1 MLPGLEL
8 MGCTDLAVPT
18 EVMRHVVRVESSFN
32 PYAIGVVGGRLA
44 RQPDSLPEA
53 VSTAKMLA
61 QAGYN
66 FSLGLAQVNRHN
78 LEAQGLDSYE
88 RAFDACANLQA
99 GARILADCHQRAG
112 QDWGKALSCYYSGN
126 FVTGY
131 RHGYVQK
138 VFASWSQAADG
149 VPVEVRRTA
158 ARAPSGARGA
168 AARPGGRLP
177 AGGAQR
183 TRTPWSIAACRRR
196 RRARTNPLS
205 TPAGPRPIQS
215 PWRRSAERSTPI
227 RRSSSSRWDR
237 RRPRRRHR
245 AARRRTPPSC
255 SSSSVRQAM
264 HGIAAMSRQPH
275 RSPP

>member
-138 VFASWSQAADG
+138 VFAAWSEAVAG
-149 VPVEVRRTA
+149 VPVAVRPTA
-158 ARAPSGARGA
+158 PRAPSGAQEAGDADTLVHRRIQAPGTRAYVPAVDAGRPAPPPDVNAPLA
-168 AARPGGRLP
+168 AALRPDAPVVVQPMGQPPPSQPP
-177 AGGAQR
+177 AGGPSAD
-183 TRTPWSIAACRRR
+183 AAFVF
-196 RRARTNPLS
+196 
-205 TPAGPRPIQS
+205 Q
-215 PWRRSAERSTPI
+215 
-227 RRSSSSRWDR
+227 
-237 RRPRRRHR
+237 
-245 AARRRTPPSC
+245 
-255 SSSSVRQAM
+255 Q
-264 HGIAAMSRQPH
+264 
-275 RSPP
+275 

>member
-168 AARPGGRLP
+168 AGPDTLVHRRMQAPETRAYEPAVDAGRPAP
-177 AGGAQR
+177 HPVAVAPVGGAIHPD
-183 TRTPWSIAACRRR
+183 TPVIVQPMGQA
-196 RRARTNPLS
+196 PS
-205 TPAGPRPIQS
+205 TP
-215 PWRRSAERSTPI
+215 
-227 RRSSSSRWDR
+227 
-237 RRPRRRHR
+237 
-245 AARRRTPPSC
+245 PPSGGP
-255 SSSSVRQAM
+255 SAD
-264 HGIAAMSRQPH
+264 AAFVFKQ
-275 RSPP
+275 